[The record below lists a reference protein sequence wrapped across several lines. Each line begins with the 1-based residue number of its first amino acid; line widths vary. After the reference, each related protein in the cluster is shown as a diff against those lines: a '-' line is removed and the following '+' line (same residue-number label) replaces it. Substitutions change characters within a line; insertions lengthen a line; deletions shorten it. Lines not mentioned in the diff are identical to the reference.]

1 MRKAL
6 GGLVILA
13 LASAASAD
21 PTITWTLDYHEG
33 SIYGFTFTAHAND
46 GLALS
51 LFANATFTGADGGV
65 IQQISVVRA
74 GKPDNPVDCE
84 DEADTWDGLYGYEKV
99 KDSWFGNPF
108 ALSPPASIMVLSGVL
123 PGDPAYHI
131 EAGTGGGSHYDDAK
145 LAYIACT
152 GNVSYTAV
160 IYREGRTPPTIN
172 GKALIPEPATL
183 LLLVA
188 GAGLAI
194 RRKR

>member
-1 MRKAL
+1 MRKL
-6 GGLVILA
+6 VGGLVILA

-21 PTITWTLDYHEG
+21 PTITWTLDYQQG
-33 SIYGFTFTAHAND
+33 GIYGFTFTAHAND
-46 GLALS
+46 GLGLS
-51 LFANATFTGADGGV
+51 MFADVTFTGADGGV
-65 IQQISVVRA
+65 IQQV
-74 GKPDNPVDCE
+74 NPMGNPAFAVNNE
-84 DEADTWDGLYGYEKV
+84 TNADAWNGVGGYLKDT
-99 KDSWFGNPF
+99 DSWFGDPF
-108 ALSPPASIMVLSGVL
+108 ALSPPSSVVELTGTQ

-152 GNVSYTAV
+152 GNVSYSG
-160 IYREGRTPPTIN
+160 IIFREGRSPPPIS